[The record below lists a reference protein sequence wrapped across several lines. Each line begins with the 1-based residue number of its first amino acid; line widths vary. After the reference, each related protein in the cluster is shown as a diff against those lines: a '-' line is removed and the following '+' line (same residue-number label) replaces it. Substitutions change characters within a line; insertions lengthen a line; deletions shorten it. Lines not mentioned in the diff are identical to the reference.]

1 MNFFSLATEYLC
13 ELKDKGYYD
22 EGFLIEYEFLCLE
35 TYKIRNPQAIQEVN
49 IIQEKSFLQR
59 EKLR

>member
-1 MNFFSLATEYLC
+1 MSFFMLATQYLL

-22 EGFLIEYEFLCLE
+22 EGFMIEYEFLCLE
-35 TYKIRNPQAIQEVN
+35 TYKIRNPNAIQEVN

-59 EKLR
+59 EKLK